1 MRIVPGQ
8 ILGLSWTRAVL
19 RAALSLAVCPGLLWS
34 GVVAAQAWLLAE
46 RLAAEAPAQ
55 GVACFAGLPALPET
69 Q

>member
-8 ILGLSWTRAVL
+8 ISGLFWTRAVL

-34 GVVAAQAWLLAE
+34 GVVA
-46 RLAAEAPAQ
+46 
-55 GVACFAGLPALPET
+55 CFAGLPALPEM